1 MEHDHRGSDDLRT
14 RLHAMESKLSRIRT
28 QRDSHNDS
36 ARSAA
41 DQRNSA
47 HEKRKEVH
55 ETISAKM
62 DEQKKVR
69 AQAKLH
75 QASRDE
81 IQQSIREVIARKK
94 GTRDRGPGKS
104 VVIQLSETVGEIE
117 DLFVKQRRAH
127 LRRAQIKEDGRGK
140 FSGEGQSTL
149 SRLC

>member
-1 MEHDHRGSDDLRT
+1 MEHDDRGSDDLRT
-14 RLHAMESKLSRIRT
+14 RLHAMESKLSRIRS

-47 HEKRKEVH
+47 HEKRQEVH

-62 DEQKKVR
+62 EEQKKVR

-94 GTRDRGPGKS
+94 GTRTRVLESPWS
-104 VVIQLSETVGEIE
+104 SSSRRQLA
-117 DLFVKQRRAH
+117 R
-127 LRRAQIKEDGRGK
+127 
-140 FSGEGQSTL
+140 
-149 SRLC
+149 